1 MSELTVAKVFP
12 TIRANSS
19 YCGSYG
25 MTYADGTPFDFSSG
39 HLTGQIRRKAGVAS
53 STNPV
58 LATFTITAPLPAT
71 GVFVQSL
78 SAHDTGL
85 LPLAS
90 QAAFDTTTKVYGE
103 IMFVPDADPLNP
115 IRVMEEE
122 IDVSP
127 GGNSTFA
134 QASAPTIPLE
144 TINVIVGGASPQT
157 TRALLGLTSQQ
168 IAYQLMM
175 R

>member
-12 TIRANSS
+12 TIRANSA
-19 YCGSYG
+19 YCEQYG
-25 MTYADGTPFDFSSG
+25 MTYADGTPFDFSTG
-39 HLTGQIRRKAGVAS
+39 HLTGQIRRKAGRTGDVIG
-53 STNPV
+53 
-58 LATFTITAPLPAT
+58 TFTITAPLPAT
-71 GVFVQSL
+71 GVFIQSL

-85 LPLAS
+85 LPLTS

-103 IMFVPDADPLNP
+103 IMFVPDADPLNS

-127 GGNSTFA
+127 GGNATFA
-134 QASAPTIPLE
+134 QATAPTIPLE

-168 IAYQLMM
+168 IAYQLLL

>member
-1 MSELTVAKVFP
+1 MSTSEIAKIYP
-12 TIRANSS
+12 TIRANSA
-19 YCGSYG
+19 
-25 MTYADGTPFDFSSG
+25 YADAVHLAHTDGTPFDFSSG
-39 HLTGQIRRKAGVAS
+39 HLTGQVRRKAGIAS
-53 STNPV
+53 SINPTI
-58 LATFTITAPLPAT
+58 ATFTITAPTPTT
-71 GVFVQSL
+71 GDFIQSL

-85 LPLAS
+85 LPLVS
-90 QAAFDTTTKVYGE
+90 QAAFDALTKVYGE
-103 IMFVPDADPLNP
+103 IMFIPDADPLNA
-115 IRVMEEE
+115 IRVLEEE

-134 QASAPTIPLE
+134 QATAPTIPLE

-168 IAYQLMM
+168 IAYQLFL